1 MKKTLI
7 VLCAIILFLPTGAV
21 AGDLED
27 IVAAIEKRWADTAK
41 NR

>member
-1 MKKTLI
+1 MKKTLMA
-7 VLCAIILFLPTGAV
+7 LSAFILFLPAGAN